1 MIINNASTTKVEIIG
16 NVKEYNTF
24 IDPKN
29 IKYIITLLSSN
40 LYANPEESFIRE
52 TISNAWDSHIAA
64 GTQDIPII
72 IKYDYTQNSII
83 IRDFGTGLSPE
94 QFQDIYC
101 SFGNSTKRDSNDYI
115 GYFGIGRFACLACSD
130 IVSIT
135 SYYNNKKYL
144 YVMEKVDNEIKI
156 HLLNVEDTTEKNGLE
171 IEIKNIKDKKKY
183 EDTIKKVS
191 FFPNVYIKGFK
202 IDEQFNN
209 NKIKHYKNF
218 AVSILNFFSYYDVPI
233 LLGNVLYNIKIEI
246 LTKENQD
253 FLLQHCM
260 HAHLVFT
267 FNIGE
272 INVTPNREDIIY
284 NENSINLINKKI
296 NAAKEEI
303 TNIILAKTYN
313 CDDLNQYYLISK
325 YSIYYNLLNNEIL
338 NKFSSKDVF
347 GYTIVLPNTNVTYK
361 HKVLDSQWLPYINIF
376 LQSRIS
382 NCKAIQYDNKFYTSV
397 IPVKANRYNCYSTSV
412 NIIELSNYNKFTAII
427 KTWLNTMYDNAVI
440 VYNISKLSFEDN
452 LIKIFQIKKEEFQ
465 ELLDLCWEY
474 YNSKLIKIDIN
485 NNETFINFKNENK
498 QNKVKTT
505 SYKSICL
512 HIFNNEYSKQ
522 IESFCNIQSALNYL
536 KRLHC
541 GILLTT
547 LDDSDDLYY
556 IAKINKLLLI
566 KVTKTTYKLIKS
578 YNLTCIVDKQKYL
591 LNNKF
596 IDFYTVQKILPD
608 NIINDIKYKY
618 FNCFSSLDIYSKN
631 KIQDVLY
638 ICNALLNN
646 INYSRQVYK
655 EGERLN
661 IKLNDNLVKQCEI
674 LKKYH
679 VMFNNIHDCIYRYF
693 TMYDNIKTF
702 LILKIALKRKE
713 CRPDFKTYKLIKNN
727 KFLNIL

>member
-1 MIINNASTTKVEIIG
+1 MIVNNTSTKVETIG
-16 NVKEYNTF
+16 DIQEYQTF
-24 IDPKN
+24 IDSKN

-64 GTQDIPII
+64 GTRDTPII
-72 IKYDYTQNSII
+72 IKYDSIQNSII

-94 QFQDIYC
+94 QFQEIYC
-101 SFGNSTKRDSNDYI
+101 SFGNSTKRESNEYI

-156 HLLNVEDTTEKNGLE
+156 HLLNVENTIEKNGLE

-183 EDTIKKVS
+183 EDAIKKVS
-191 FFPNVYIKGFK
+191 FFPNVYIKGFE

-218 AVSILNFFSYYDVPI
+218 AVSILNFFSYHDIPI

-246 LTKENQD
+246 LTKENQN

-260 HAHLVFT
+260 YAHLVFT

-284 NENSINLINKKI
+284 NENSIDLINKKI

-313 CDDLNQYYLISK
+313 CDDLNQYYSISK
-325 YSIYYNLLNNEIL
+325 YSVYYNLLDTEVL
-338 NKFSSKDVF
+338 DRFSSKAVF
-347 GYTIVLPNTNVTYK
+347 GYMIVLPNTNVTYK
-361 HKVLDSQWLPYINIF
+361 HKVLDSQWLPYINMF
-376 LQSRIS
+376 LQSRMS

-397 IPVKANRYNCYSTSV
+397 IPIKANRYNCYSTSV

-427 KTWLNTMYDNAVI
+427 KTWLNTMYNDAVI
-440 VYNISKLSFEDN
+440 VYNISKLSFEND
-452 LIKIFQIKKEEFQ
+452 LIKTFQIEKGEFQ

-485 NNETFINFKNENK
+485 NNEAFINFKNENK

-505 SYKSICL
+505 SYKNICL
-512 HIFNNEYSKQ
+512 HIFNNEYNKQ
-522 IESFCNIQSALNYL
+522 IESFCNIQNALDYL
-536 KRLHC
+536 KRQRC

-547 LDDSDDLYY
+547 LDDPDNLYY
-556 IAKINKLLLI
+556 VAKINKLLLI
-566 KVTKTTYKLIKS
+566 KVTRTSYKLINS
-578 YNLTCIVDKQKYL
+578 YNLSCIVDKQKYL

-596 IDFYTVQKILPD
+596 INFYTVQKLLSD
-608 NIINDIKYKY
+608 DIIQDIKYKY
-618 FNCFSSLDIYSKN
+618 FNCFSSLDAYSKN
-631 KIQDVLY
+631 KIQDVLD
-638 ICNALLNN
+638 ICIAIINN
-646 INYSRQVYK
+646 RTYATQVYRK
-655 EGERLN
+655 GECLN

-674 LKKYH
+674 LKKYYTT
-679 VMFNNIHDCIYRYF
+679 FNKINDCISSYF
-693 TMYDNIKTF
+693 SMFSDIKPL
-702 LILKIALKRKE
+702 LILKISSKRKE

>member
-1 MIINNASTTKVEIIG
+1 MIVNNTSTKVETIG
-16 NVKEYNTF
+16 DIQEYQTF
-24 IDPKN
+24 IDSKN

-64 GTQDIPII
+64 GTQNIPII

-83 IRDFGTGLSPE
+83 IRDFGTGLSSE
-94 QFQDIYC
+94 QFQEIYC
-101 SFGNSTKRDSNDYI
+101 SFGNSTKRESNEYI
-115 GYFGIGRFACLACSD
+115 GYFGIGRFACLACSN

-156 HLLNVEDTTEKNGLE
+156 HLLSVEDTTEKNGLE

-183 EDTIKKVS
+183 EDAIKKVS
-191 FFPNVYIKGFK
+191 FFPNVYIKGFN

-218 AVSILNFFSYYDVPI
+218 AVSILNFFSYYYVPI
-233 LLGNVLYNIKIEI
+233 LLGNVLYNIKIKI
-246 LTKENQD
+246 LTKENQN
-253 FLLQHCM
+253 FLLQYCSN
-260 HAHLVFT
+260 AHLVFT

-313 CDDLNQYYLISK
+313 YDDLNQYYSISR
-325 YSIYYNLLNNEIL
+325 YSIYYNLLDNKILDKSFNE
-338 NKFSSKDVF
+338 NSF
-347 GYTIVLPNTNVTYK
+347 GYQITLPNTNVTYK
-361 HKVLDSQWLPYINIF
+361 HKILDSQWLPYINIF
-376 LQSRIS
+376 LQSRII
-382 NCKAIQYDNKFYTSV
+382 NYHAIQYNNRFYTSV
-397 IPVKANRYNCYSTSV
+397 VPIKINRYNCYSTSV

-427 KTWLNTMYDNAVI
+427 KAWLNTMYDNAII
-440 VYNISKLSFEDN
+440 VDNISKLNFEN
-452 LIKIFQIKKEEFQ
+452 YLIKIFQIKKGEFQ

-485 NNETFINFKNENK
+485 NNKAFINFKNENK

-512 HIFNNEYSKQ
+512 HIFNSEYSKQ
-522 IESFCNIQSALNYL
+522 IESFCNIQNALDYL
-536 KRLHC
+536 KRQHC

-547 LDDSDDLYY
+547 LDDPDSLYY
-556 IAKINKLLLI
+556 VAKINKLLLI
-566 KVTKTTYKLIKS
+566 KVTKTSYKLINS

-591 LNNKF
+591 LDNKF
-596 IDFYTVQKILPD
+596 INFYTVQKILSD
-608 NIINDIKYKY
+608 NIIKSVKYRY
-618 FNCFSSLDIYSKN
+618 FDCFSSLDNYSKN
-631 KIQDVLY
+631 KIQDILD
-638 ICNALLNN
+638 ICMDIINN
-646 INYSRQVYK
+646 KTYAIQVYEK
-655 EGERLN
+655 GEHLN

-674 LKKYH
+674 LKKYYTI
-679 VMFNNIHDCIYRYF
+679 FNQIDDCISNYF
-693 TMYDNIKTF
+693 STFSSIKPF
-702 LILKIALKRKE
+702 LMLKILSKRKE
-713 CRPDFKTYKLIKNN
+713 CRPNFETYKTIKDN